1 MLYCVNASVRQ
12 LRVSQD
18 VPEKETIIATCAQ
31 EDNTTMREVIESHF
45 LSLVGCFFNQDNIKY
60 TMHNLASHVKLR
72 SPENLLS
79 VAKMLLQ
86 DNICMAFSENGF
98 APFRRDPTIV
108 FEYTKMTKPQI
119 QMSQETLAYLT
130 DVHAFMVSSK
140 TNGVYMFV
148 PEMQHAK
155 FRVDP
160 SLVIFATCVS
170 VYESNPN
177 REMLEFS
184 SICNVILKRLTDA
197 ERIPRHCVLQGVK
210 LSNAAITDF
219 EEKKTQRH

>member
-1 MLYCVNASVRQ
+1 MLSV
-12 LRVSQD
+12 
-18 VPEKETIIATCAQ
+18 
-31 EDNTTMREVIESHF
+31 TTAMREFLEAHF
-45 LSLVGCFFNQDNIKY
+45 LSLVECFFDQDNIQY

-72 SPENLLS
+72 SPDNLLS

-86 DNICMAFSENGF
+86 DNICMAFSESGF
-98 APFRRDPTIV
+98 SPFRRDPDIV

-119 QMSQETLAYLT
+119 LVAQETIAYLT
-130 DVHAFMVSSK
+130 DVHAFLVSSK

-148 PEMQHAK
+148 PEMQHARFK
-155 FRVDP
+155 VDP

-177 REMLEFS
+177 RDMLEFS
-184 SICNVILKRLTDA
+184 SICNVILKRLSDS

-210 LSNAAITDF
+210 LSNTAIAGY
-219 EEKKTQRH
+219 QRKETSST